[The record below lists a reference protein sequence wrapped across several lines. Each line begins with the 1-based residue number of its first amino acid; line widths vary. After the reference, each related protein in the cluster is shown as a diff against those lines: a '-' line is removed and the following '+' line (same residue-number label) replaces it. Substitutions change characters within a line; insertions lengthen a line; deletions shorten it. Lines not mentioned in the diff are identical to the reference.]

1 MVVQFACRGH
11 QILQH
16 NYWGVVSQCEPLW
29 LEVAKGQVLNIFL
42 HFVDSADE
50 CCIENLAL

>member
-29 LEVAKGQVLNIFL
+29 LEVAEGQVLNIFL

-50 CCIENLAL
+50 WCIENLAL